1 MAINININSQNVVQT
16 TAEWATDTTIYPDKY
31 VLWVS
36 DDFYPGTDQMKFSKA
51 NGVDPWQMLDFMPIG
66 VGGTESVMVEYVNI
80 NGNALADSQDYF
92 VSSGS
97 TMGNTVNSSTPE
109 PIPTGTVVE
118 AYISTYNGSTFGS
131 AENITLTLVDETGAS
146 LGVIANDITFD
157 ARNRFF
163 KKTLSIAVTEG
174 RTFIKVDVPP
184 MVTNPASAK
193 IIINLKIEL

>member
-97 TMGNTVNSSTPE
+97 TLEQLLKRISLLITVQLLE
-109 PIPTGTVVE
+109 VLRI
-118 AYISTYNGSTFGS
+118 
-131 AENITLTLVDETGAS
+131 LH
-146 LGVIANDITFD
+146 
-157 ARNRFF
+157 
-163 KKTLSIAVTEG
+163 
-174 RTFIKVDVPP
+174 
-184 MVTNPASAK
+184 
-193 IIINLKIEL
+193 